1 MVLKAVSIVV
11 PAQFLKLILSLG
23 LQILIARMLLPD
35 GRGVYGICIAT
46 STVLL
51 VATFFGNEFGIRYLL
66 VRKRI
71 TSAQAFRYLM
81 LTATLAFMITLALAW
96 ALIYFD
102 IWLAERVTWAQLAIA
117 SGLAFSQL
125 VTTQI
130 NVFMTI
136 SGRYLS
142 ASVLAV
148 AEEALK
154 LGAMVA
160 LLVAFPSVEMALG
173 GAILGNLVVAT
184 FSSVRYKFY
193 RKDYRALRLRDLVFI
208 YRYGLRS
215 LWLNLS
221 NLSNAHMGTLALSG
235 LMSNE
240 RLGIYNLAFALIAKV
255 QVFPDALNRV
265 LVPASMTNRDGDSR
279 FQMVRISVTGLL
291 VFSLLVVPV
300 LGFWSKPIITLL
312 FGIEYVDSGP
322 IAFILFVGFAFKI
335 IGKPLEAH
343 FNEVVGRPAL
353 VAGIQ
358 FFSMTM
364 MIALTYF
371 GAVSHGLIGAA
382 IGSATAIALGG
393 FALFLA
399 YARSSGRS
407 LLSPINF
414 ASLLGRVRQI
424 AARIR

>member
-1 MVLKAVSIVV
+1 
-11 PAQFLKLILSLG
+11 
-23 LQILIARMLLPD
+23 
-35 GRGVYGICIAT
+35 
-46 STVLL
+46 
-51 VATFFGNEFGIRYLL
+51 
-66 VRKRI
+66 
-71 TSAQAFRYLM
+71 
-81 LTATLAFMITLALAW
+81 
-96 ALIYFD
+96 
-102 IWLAERVTWAQLAIA
+102 
-117 SGLAFSQL
+117 
-125 VTTQI
+125 
-130 NVFMTI
+130 
-136 SGRYLS
+136 
-142 ASVLAV
+142 
-148 AEEALK
+148 
-154 LGAMVA
+154 
-160 LLVAFPSVEMALG
+160 
-173 GAILGNLVVAT
+173 
-184 FSSVRYKFY
+184 
-193 RKDYRALRLRDLVFI
+193 
-208 YRYGLRS
+208 
-215 LWLNLS
+215 
-221 NLSNAHMGTLALSG
+221 
-235 LMSNE
+235 MSNE

-265 LVPASMTNRDGDSR
+265 LVPASMTNRDSDSR

-343 FNEVVGRPAL
+343 FNEVVGRPTL